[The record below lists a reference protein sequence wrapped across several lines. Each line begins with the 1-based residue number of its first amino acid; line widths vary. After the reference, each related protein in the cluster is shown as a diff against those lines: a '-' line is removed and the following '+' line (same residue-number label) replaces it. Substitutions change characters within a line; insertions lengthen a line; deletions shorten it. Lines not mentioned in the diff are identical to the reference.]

1 MLTQPAGRT
10 PDGDGTIETTRA
22 FDLLS
27 AAQKNALATMVVQLA
42 ATVTMPLVGRVEAR
56 GWYLSWLAVVLLIFG
71 ARIFVERNLRR
82 RLRAPGA
89 ADQLRPWAL
98 AHSAGL
104 ILSAG
109 LWALLAWTQLP
120 LETGQTRF
128 FIIIVVS
135 ALAAGATGIL
145 APLKITGAIY
155 IALMLVPASLR
166 LMLDGDTALG
176 VLGLVFCGVMIAS
189 HRNSHALLLRS
200 IALGR
205 ENLGLVSE
213 LRARNDEIEQ
223 INQSLEQRVA
233 DRTRAL
239 ELLAVEAQAGSRA
252 KSEFLSTISHEIRT
266 PLNGVLGMAQVME
279 RGELTEPQRERL
291 SIIQSSALTL
301 LGVVND
307 VLDISK
313 IEAGAMTLSP
323 TEFHLATFADG
334 IRRLYGVLAEEKGL
348 SFDLTLTEAASG
360 ARYGDEVRLRQIVSN
375 LISNALKF
383 TAAGEITV
391 GIGGDAAGITIEVR
405 DTGAGIAP
413 EDQVHIFDRF
423 VQADGSNT
431 RRAGGTGLG
440 LAICRELT
448 ELMGGEIS
456 LVSAPGDGSCFTVR
470 LPMPAD
476 GATDAVSAPTP
487 TEPPRPAA
495 RGARVLVVDD
505 NPTNRL
511 VLQTMLEDFGLSTG
525 MAHDGVEAVSAWE
538 SGEWDAILMDI
549 HMPRMDGLD
558 ATRAIRARET
568 RVTRARTPIIAV
580 TASVLSHETA
590 AYRDAGMDEVV
601 AKPVEHQILMDALSR
616 QKAGSGV

>member
-1 MLTQPAGRT
+1 MLTQPSRGVS
-10 PDGDGTIETTRA
+10 DGGGAPAFA
-22 FDLLS
+22 FDLLG

-42 ATVTMPLVGRVEAR
+42 ASLTMPVLGRVEAR
-56 GWYLSWLAVVLLIFG
+56 GWYLAWLALVLLIFG
-71 ARIFVERNLRR
+71 ARIFVER
-82 RLRAPGA
+82 RLGRLLKGPAA
-89 ADQLRPWAL
+89 ADQLAPWAI

-104 ILSAG
+104 IFSSG
-109 LWALLAWTQLP
+109 LWALLAWIQLP
-120 LETGQTRF
+120 AETVQTQF

-145 APLKITGAIY
+145 APLKTTGRIY
-155 IALMLVPASLR
+155 ITLMLAPASLR
-166 LMLDGDTALG
+166 LMLDGDMALG

-233 DRTRAL
+233 DRTKAL
-239 ELLAVEAQAGSRA
+239 ELLAIEAQAGSRA

-279 RGELTEPQRERL
+279 RGELTAPQRERL
-291 SIIQSSALTL
+291 SIIQTSALTL

-313 IEAGAMTLSP
+313 IEAGNMTLNP
-323 TEFHLATFADG
+323 AEFLLAPFADG

-348 SFDLTLTEAASG
+348 TFDLSLGEAASG
-360 ARYGDEVRLRQIVSN
+360 MRFGDEVRLRQIVSN

-383 TAAGEITV
+383 TAAGAISV
-391 GIGGDAAGITIEVR
+391 GIGGDADGITIEVR

-413 EDQVHIFDRF
+413 EDQVHVFDRF

-456 LVSAPGDGSCFTVR
+456 LVSAPGEGSCFTVR
-470 LPMPAD
+470 LPMPVR
-476 GATDAVSAPTP
+476 GARPPVSALPP
-487 TEPPRPAA
+487 TEPPRPAVK
-495 RGARVLVVDD
+495 GARVLVVDD

-558 ATRAIRARET
+558 ATRVIRARET
-568 RVTRARTPIIAV
+568 GVTRARTPIIAV

-590 AYRDAGMDEVV
+590 AYRAAGMDEVV
-601 AKPVEHQILMDALSR
+601 AKPVESQILMDALSR